1 MTCGVVGSLRASKL
15 ASTTSRIAALVLA
28 VPVAAG
34 VALDAAQSQT
44 RLALQQPP
52 AATLVKTTIPFEEAR
67 PILEA
72 LRRDLL
78 PPEMQD
84 KTVDERRRSWP
95 GWIADH
101 DAEIRQRVDRGD
113 DDSLANLLLFGT
125 TFLRGPYDD
134 VVSKADQERTRIP
147 GRDEQGVER
156 RIDAMVAAIASSDD
170 DERLQFAR
178 SVVERAGINP
188 ATAEGRLETRR
199 YLAAIIQRMTSERD
213 RYEQERTDRPLD
225 FAKQS
230 TLFSDRGLSSDTS
243 MLPNFAIDR
252 TLAAIKAK
260 NALGAATVRRVAV
273 IGPGLD
279 FMNKKG
285 GYDFYPPQM
294 LQPFAVVGSLRRLE
308 FAAADMALI
317 TFDLSRRVNRHLELA
332 RQRAKAGGAYVMRLA
347 RDLDE
352 PWNQELIAYWN
363 QFGDGIGAP
372 ASAMVPGGV
381 KNVDARAVRVSPATV
396 LSIVPQDL
404 NIVVERLDAP
414 PAGAVFDLII
424 GTNVFIYYDVFEQS
438 LALANV
444 SSMLRAGGLFLS
456 NDFLNLLPTIPLN
469 TVGYTDVG
477 YSPTAAG
484 SGDRVFWYQRQ

>member
-1 MTCGVVGSLRASKL
+1 
-15 ASTTSRIAALVLA
+15 

-34 VALDAAQSQT
+34 MVLSAAQSQT
-44 RLALQQPP
+44 RLALQQPA
-52 AATLVKTTIPFEEAR
+52 AATLAKTPIPFEDAR

-72 LRRDLL
+72 LRSDLL
-78 PPEMQD
+78 PPEMQN
-84 KTVDERRRSWP
+84 KTLDERRRSWP

-101 DAEIRQRVDRGD
+101 DAAVRERVDRGD

-134 VVSKADQERTRIP
+134 VVSKADHGGTGIP
-147 GRDEQGVER
+147 AHDEQDVER
-156 RIDAMVAAIASSDD
+156 RLDAMVAGIASSDG

-178 SVVERAGINP
+178 TVVERAGINP
-188 ATAEGRLETRR
+188 ATAGGRLETRR
-199 YLAAIIQRMTSERD
+199 YLATIIQRMTSDRD

-252 TLAAIKAK
+252 TLTAIKAK
-260 NALGAATVRRVAV
+260 KALGASTVRRVAV

-285 GYDFYPPQM
+285 GYDFYPPQT
-294 LQPFAVVGSLRRLE
+294 LQPFAVVGSLRRLR
-308 FAAADMALI
+308 FAAADMELI

-332 RQRAKAGGAYVMRLA
+332 RQRAKAGDAYVLRLA

-372 ASAMVPGGV
+372 ASAMVPAGV
-381 KNVDARAVRVSPATV
+381 KNVDARAVRVSPSTV

-404 NIVVERLDAP
+404 NIVVERIETRSTSA
-414 PAGAVFDLII
+414 FDLII
-424 GTNVFIYYDVFEQS
+424 GTNIFIYYDVFEQS

-444 SSMLRAGGLFLS
+444 SRMLRAGGLFLS
-456 NDFLNLLPTIPLN
+456 NDFLNLLPAIPLN
-469 TVGYTDVG
+469 TVGFTDVG
-477 YSPTAAG
+477 YSPSASG